1 MSVMRAALLVIA
13 FVVALGRSTASAV
26 TPQEIVALSKAGV
39 SDQVILALIER
50 DQTVFAI
57 APDQLAELKN
67 DGVSE
72 QVVVAMLR
80 SSRQPPP
87 QEPIVVLVGSDPDR
101 PNSTGLHSNRVAA
114 AQDAAPYFVPYAVGI
129 PYLVPPYA
137 ERSRCMARGAV
148 RPSPPTGTIGI
159 FFATPF
165 RGQFFGPPGPESVG
179 ISLPTSPGTA
189 GRSLGLQSCP
199 ARR

>member
-1 MSVMRAALLVIA
+1 MSVMRAALLVSAFVIA
-13 FVVALGRSTASAV
+13 FGRSTASAV

-67 DGVSE
+67 DGASE

-101 PNSTGLHSNRVAA
+101 PNSTGLHSNRV
-114 AQDAAPYFVPYAVGI
+114 
-129 PYLVPPYA
+129 
-137 ERSRCMARGAV
+137 
-148 RPSPPTGTIGI
+148 
-159 FFATPF
+159 
-165 RGQFFGPPGPESVG
+165 
-179 ISLPTSPGTA
+179 
-189 GRSLGLQSCP
+189 
-199 ARR
+199 